1 MFKFPFTNFHELNL
15 DWILSVVKTAQ
26 GIFESGQTDI
36 NHAVSTAEQALA
48 VAEQAA
54 SATIADG
61 AVTTP
66 KIADEAVTAVKMA
79 PYSVTSLRLADNAVE
94 RRKIADRAVNI
105 DKLDS
110 ELATRINKIDH
121 FEQGNIIVHPDFQSA
136 NVDSVEL
143 YKTGNT
149 VFIAFRLTG
158 LNQHPY
164 GRLCTLPE
172 GFKPA
177 RVGRVFGYYMLS
189 SGTHS
194 GEEQVTLCNITVEG
208 TVTMYATQSEN
219 CSFLGVCGSYSLL

>member
-1 MFKFPFTNFHELNL
+1 MFHFPFTNFHELNL
-15 DWILSVVKTAQ
+15 DWILSVVKQAKEVFDN
-26 GIFESGQTDI
+26 GSADI
-36 NHAVSTAEQALA
+36 AHAIETAEQALS

-66 KIADEAVTAVKMA
+66 KIADEAVTTIKMA
-79 PYSVTSLRLADNAVE
+79 PYSVTSLRLADGAVE
-94 RRKIADRAVNI
+94 RRKIADGVVNI

-110 ELATRINKIDH
+110 ELAALINKIDN
-121 FEQGNIIVHPDFQSA
+121 FEQGTIIVHSDFQGA
-136 NVDSVEL
+136 NIDSVEL

-172 GFKPA
+172 SFKPA
-177 RVGRVFGYYMLS
+177 RLARVFGYYMLS

-194 GEEQVTLCNITVEG
+194 GEEQVTLCNIDTAG
-208 TVTMYATQSEN
+208 NVTMYATQSEN
-219 CSFLGVCGSYSLL
+219 CSFLGVCGSYTLL